1 LISLRSVFH
10 REVLECGRKLLLT
23 GFSVFFGVGTIIQAV
38 LGILI
43 TMLYLVAVSHCSP
56 YKETARSSSNN
67 RLAVIDHCALLVVL
81 LQVIMIKYR
90 ITTDAI
96 PTPAYKPG
104 YDAAFVDTALVLTV
118 VTVGFSGS
126 ILMLKDLAA
135 KKTVP
140 PTAEL
145 ECYSHSK
152 DQADKQPVGVEAAIQ
167 AARHGADTHALTRPH
182 TTKTVV

>member
-1 LISLRSVFH
+1 LSSLHSVSP

-38 LGILI
+38 LGMLV

-56 YKETARSSSNN
+56 YKEATRSSSNN
-67 RLAVIDHCALLVVL
+67 WLAVINHCALLVVL

-104 YDAAFVDTALVLTV
+104 YDAAFIDTALVLTV
-118 VTVGFSGS
+118 ATVGFSGS
-126 ILMLKDLAA
+126 ILMLKDLLA
-135 KKTVP
+135 KKPAP
-140 PTAEL
+140 PTTEL
-145 ECYSHSK
+145 EFHSHSE
-152 DQADKQPVGVEAAIQ
+152 DQAGKQPVGVEDAIQ
-167 AARHGADTHALTRPH
+167 AARHGADTRALTRPYS
-182 TTKTVV
+182 TKTVV